1 MVAAVVEERSPDPD
15 PVTGWLRGVL
25 AGMGAEFADCRAGDT
40 ADAAASM
47 SMVKRCRE

>member
-25 AGMGAEFADCRAGDT
+25 DGLGGEFADCRAGET
-40 ADAAASM
+40 AGAAT
-47 SMVKRCRE
+47 